1 MEKIVIDMKLPSL
14 NDYNMELVIASAL
27 IFMMFC
33 IGYILV
39 DYWKH
44 WRK

>member
-1 MEKIVIDMKLPSL
+1 MFISIVL
-14 NDYNMELVIASAL
+14 AL
-27 IFMMFC
+27 AILFMMFC

-44 WRK
+44 WR

>member
-1 MEKIVIDMKLPSL
+1 MTLILGYYCGIKD
-14 NDYNMELVIASAL
+14 NDMELVLASAL

-44 WRK
+44 WR